1 MSGSTLPEPVTRY
14 SEIQIVTVGVRDLA
28 RARAFY
34 EGLFG
39 YACIAEGAVPESC
52 RAAWAIPYGSR
63 ARVATLARVGAD
75 GPVRRGM
82 LRLLECTPC
91 GEHAWGDYQRYFD
104 YGHYALNIRVPDIRA
119 KWPQILAAGA
129 KPKSGPTHWVVEP
142 GMEAWDSLSWD
153 PDGTL
158 VDVYQMIGRES
169 VFKPIDGLAT
179 EIETV
184 AIHTSDADRARAFYS
199 GLGYS
204 IFFDRRI
211 TDLSSFFHLPSHV
224 ALRDVNLMKP
234 ERSTVGRIEIVQY
247 EGLPGERVGHKAR
260 PPNLGILWISFETSD
275 LDAAQRDVAAL
286 GGADIGGI
294 SMGEAPCIGAAR
306 LFMADGPDGERLEF
320 LQRA

>member
-1 MSGSTLPEPVTRY
+1 MPPPAVTRY
-14 SEIQIVTVGVRDLA
+14 SELQIVTIGVRDLA

-39 YACIAEGAVPESC
+39 YACIAEAAVPESC
-52 RAAWAIPYGSR
+52 RSAWGIPEGSR
-63 ARVATLARVGAD
+63 ARIATLARMSAGE
-75 GPVRRGM
+75 PVRRGM
-82 LRLLECTPC
+82 LRLLECTPG
-91 GEHAWGDYQRYFD
+91 GEHAWGGYERYFD

-119 KWPQILAAGA
+119 KWPDILAAGA

-169 VFKPIDGLAT
+169 VFKPIEGLAS

-184 AIHTSDADRARAFYS
+184 AIHSSDADRMRAFYT
-199 GLGYS
+199 GLGYTV
-204 IFFDRRI
+204 FFDRRI
-211 TDLSSFFHLPSHV
+211 TDLSAFFHLPSHV

-234 ERSTVGRIEIVQY
+234 ELSTVGRIEIVQY
-247 EGLPGERVGHKAR
+247 EGLPGERVGRKAR
-260 PPNLGILWISFETSD
+260 PPNLGILWISFEASD
-275 LDAAQRDVAAL
+275 IDSAQREVAAL
-286 GGADIGGI
+286 GATDIGTITASDVPGV
-294 SMGEAPCIGAAR
+294 GAAR

-320 LQRA
+320 LQRTANT

>member
-1 MSGSTLPEPVTRY
+1 MSGTALPEPVTRY
-14 SEIQIVTVGVRDLA
+14 SEIQIVTIGVRDLA

-39 YACIAEGAVPESC
+39 YACIAEGAVPEPC
-52 RAAWAIPYGSR
+52 RAAWGVPAGIG

-75 GPVRRGM
+75 GPVMRGM
-82 LRLLECTPC
+82 LRLLECTPS
-91 GEHAWGDYQRYFD
+91 GEHAWGGYQRYFD

-119 KWPQILAAGA
+119 KWPEILAAGA

-184 AIHTSDADRARAFYS
+184 AIHTSDADRTRAFYT

-211 TDLSSFFHLPSHV
+211 TDLSAFFHLPSHV

-260 PPNLGILWISFETSD
+260 PPNLGILWISFETSA
-275 LDAAQRDVAAL
+275 LDAARREVSAL
-286 GGADIGGI
+286 GATDIGAVVA
-294 SMGEAPCIGAAR
+294 GEVPGIGAAR

-320 LQRA
+320 MERA

>member
-1 MSGSTLPEPVTRY
+1 MPPPAVTRY
-14 SEIQIVTVGVRDLA
+14 SELQIVTVGVRDLA

-39 YACIAEGAVPESC
+39 YGCVAEADVPESC
-52 RAAWAIPYGSR
+52 RSAWGIPEGCAARI
-63 ARVATLARVGAD
+63 ATLARMSAGE
-75 GPVRRGM
+75 PVRRGM
-82 LRLLECTPC
+82 LRLLECMPA
-91 GEHAWGDYQRYFD
+91 GEHAWGGYERYFD

-119 KWPQILAAGA
+119 KWPDILAAGA

-153 PDGTL
+153 PEGTL

-169 VFKPIDGLAT
+169 VFKPIEGLAS

-184 AIHTSDADRARAFYS
+184 AIHSSDADRMRAFYT

-234 ERSTVGRIEIVQY
+234 ELSTVGRIEIVQY

-260 PPNLGILWISFETSD
+260 PPNLGILWITFEASD
-275 LDAAQRDVAAL
+275 IESARREVAAL
-286 GGADIGGI
+286 GASDVGVVTASEVPGV
-294 SMGEAPCIGAAR
+294 GAAR

-320 LQRA
+320 LQRSAAN